1 MNNFPATNLTAII
14 LAGGQSSR
22 MGRDKAFILF
32 AGVPFLT
39 RICQTAQGVASQV
52 FVISPWRSRYQ
63 SLIPQG
69 CQFLQEIQPE
79 ENQSAG
85 PLIGFSQALP
95 QVKTEWVLLL
105 AQDLPYLTSEILQ
118 EWSSN
123 LPNISPDAIA
133 LLPRSKKGWEPL
145 SGFYRGDC
153 LPLLNAYIKEGGNS
167 FQGFLNQYLVEELFI
182 GDRALLFNC
191 NTPEDLKSL
200 SPIKN

>member
-1 MNNFPATNLTAII
+1 MNKFPLTNLTAII

-32 AGVPFLT
+32 AGVPLLT

-69 CQFLQEIQPE
+69 CQFLQEIQTQ

-95 QVKTEWVLLL
+95 QVKTKWVLLL
-105 AQDLPYLTSEILQ
+105 AQDLPYLTPEILQ

-123 LPNISPDAIA
+123 LKSVSADAIA
-133 LLPRSKKGWEPL
+133 FLPRSKKGWEPL
-145 SGFYRGDC
+145 SGFYRVDC
-153 LPLLNAYIKEGGNS
+153 LPLLNAYIKKGGKS
-167 FQGFLNQYLVEELFI
+167 FQGFLNQHLVEELFI
-182 GDRALLFNC
+182 SDRALLFNC
-191 NTPEDLKSL
+191 NTPEDLQAL
-200 SPIKN
+200 

>member
-22 MGRDKAFILF
+22 MGRDKAFILL

-52 FVISPWRSRYQ
+52 LVISPWRSRYQ
-63 SLIPQG
+63 SLIPQS
-69 CQFLQEIQPE
+69 CIFVEEIQDH

-95 QVKTEWVLLL
+95 HVQTNWILLL

-118 EWSSN
+118 EWSLHLKSVA
-123 LPNISPDAIA
+123 PEAIA
-133 LLPRSKKGWEPL
+133 YLPRSEKGWEPL
-145 SGFYRGDC
+145 SGFYRVDC
-153 LPLLNAYIKEGGNS
+153 LPLLNNYINQGGTS
-167 FQGFLNQYLVEELFI
+167 FQGFLNQHLIEELSI

-191 NTPEDLKSL
+191 NTPKDLQSL
-200 SPIKN
+200 

>member
-1 MNNFPATNLTAII
+1 
-14 LAGGQSSR
+14 

-32 AGVPFLT
+32 AGVPLLT

-69 CQFLQEIQPE
+69 CQFLQEIQTQ

-105 AQDLPYLTSEILQ
+105 AQDLPYLTPEILQ

-123 LPNISPDAIA
+123 LKSVSADAIA
-133 LLPRSKKGWEPL
+133 YLPRSKKGWEPL
-145 SGFYRGDC
+145 SGFYRVDC
-153 LPLLNAYIKEGGNS
+153 LPLLNAYIKKGGKS
-167 FQGFLNQYLVEELFI
+167 FQGFLNQHLVEELFI
-182 GDRALLFNC
+182 SDRALLFNC
-191 NTPEDLKSL
+191 NTPEDLQAL
-200 SPIKN
+200 

>member
-1 MNNFPATNLTAII
+1 MNKFPLTNLSAII

-32 AGVPFLT
+32 AGVPLLT

-69 CQFLQEIQPE
+69 CVFVEEIQAQ
-79 ENQSAG
+79 ENQSSG

-95 QVKTEWVLLL
+95 LVKTEWVLLL
-105 AQDLPYLTSEILQ
+105 AQDLPYLTIEILQ
-118 EWSSN
+118 EWSLN
-123 LPNISPDAIA
+123 LKSVVPDAIA
-133 LLPRSKKGWEPL
+133 YLPRSKKGWEPL
-145 SGFYRGDC
+145 SGFYRVDC
-153 LPLLNAYIKEGGNS
+153 LPLLNAYIKKGGKS
-167 FQGFLNQYLVEELFI
+167 FQGFLNQHLIEELSI

-191 NTPEDLKSL
+191 NTPEDLQAL
-200 SPIKN
+200 

>member
-1 MNNFPATNLTAII
+1 MNNFPATNLTVII

-22 MGRDKAFILF
+22 MGRDKAFILL

-95 QVKTEWVLLL
+95 HVQTDWILLL

-118 EWSSN
+118 KWSLN
-123 LPNISPDAIA
+123 LKSVAPEAIA
-133 LLPRSKKGWEPL
+133 FLPRSKKGWEPL
-145 SGFYRGDC
+145 SGFYRVDC
-153 LPLLNAYIKEGGNS
+153 LPLLTAYIKEGGTS
-167 FQGFLNQYLVEELFI
+167 FQGFLNQHLIEELSI
-182 GDRALLFNC
+182 SDRALLFNC
-191 NTPEDLKSL
+191 NTPEDLQSL
-200 SPIKN
+200 